1 MDTKGINLTA
11 PKILPSILSIAIT
24 GVLSCTTQSAHA
36 ILITFDDLT
45 ETLPCT
51 VESCDP
57 TPVINQYATL
67 GVTFS
72 GAALYSYAP
81 STQLATPPNG
91 LNDFYGPGMSIYFTG
106 SLPTTVSFY
115 ISSSDEDAPDALAV
129 GPKGVVGNFQGNG
142 WLGTEE
148 NSTPYHDK
156 QFVSFAGSEISRI
169 DLGAFYNR
177 RGSVIIDNLEFSNVP
192 LPSGLS
198 LLASGMGCLLL
209 SRLRTQSRQ
218 YQCQ

>member
-1 MDTKGINLTA
+1 MDANGIKLTA
-11 PKILPSILSIAIT
+11 PKTLPSILFIAIT
-24 GVLSCTTQSAHA
+24 GVLSCTAQSAHA

-45 ETLPCT
+45 ETMPCT

-57 TPVINQYATL
+57 TPVINQYAAL

-72 GAALYSYAP
+72 GAGLYSYAP
-81 STQLATPPNG
+81 SPQLVTPPNG

-106 SLPTTVSFY
+106 PLPTTVSFY
-115 ISSSDEDAPDALAV
+115 ISSADQDAPSAFAV
-129 GPKGVVGNFQGNG
+129 GPSGVVGNFQGDG

-156 QFVSFAGSEISRI
+156 QLVTFAGGEISRI

-177 RGSVIIDNLEFSNVP
+177 RGDVIIDNLEFSSVP
-192 LPSGLS
+192 LPGGLS
-198 LLASGMGCLLL
+198 LFAGGLGYLLL
-209 SRLRTQSRQ
+209 RKRQ
-218 YQCQ
+218 R